1 MERKVAEYI
10 YYEPYF
16 DRSFRQLFF
25 AYIYGIMSENHLE
38 PTEIDFEMFLIIFM
52 TTMIQINTTTTS
64 DIVRYHKDDLR
75 QIYFGY
81 FKIKV
86 VTSTS
91 QESINKIIARIRSK
105 IIEYDLSPT
114 DVDFENCIDLIKN
127 DYPKEYLDEISDI
140 ISYRWGYFKEA
151 YYNIIRILHGMK
163 GYR

>member
-1 MERKVAEYI
+1 
-10 YYEPYF
+10 
-16 DRSFRQLFF
+16 
-25 AYIYGIMSENHLE
+25 
-38 PTEIDFEMFLIIFM
+38 M
-52 TTMIQINTTTTS
+52 TTMCQINTVMTA

-81 FKIKV
+81 FKIRV

-91 QESINKIIARIRSK
+91 QETINKIIARMRSK

-114 DVDFENCIDLIKN
+114 DVDFENCIDLIKS
-127 DYPKEYLDEISDI
+127 DYPEGYLETVSDV
-140 ISYRWGYFKEA
+140 ISYRWEHFKES

>member
-1 MERKVAEYI
+1 METHTEYI

-25 AYIYGIMSENHLE
+25 NYIYGIMSDNHLE

-52 TTMIQINTTTTS
+52 TTMCQINMVMTA

-81 FKIKV
+81 FKIRV

-91 QESINKIIARIRSK
+91 QETINKIIARMRSK

-114 DVDFENCIDLIKN
+114 DVDFENCIDLIKS
-127 DYPKEYLDEISDI
+127 DYPEGYLETVSDV
-140 ISYRWGYFKEA
+140 ISYRWEHFKES